1 VGLLDRLKALF
12 GNAPAAAGRDESPA
26 ERAAEVTGTTGGM
39 GAVFH
44 GADSDRRD
52 DLFEPQVPPDKS
64 D

>member
-1 VGLLDRLKALF
+1 
-12 GNAPAAAGRDESPA
+12 
-26 ERAAEVTGTTGGM
+26 M